1 MHLFKGWSPDHLYQ
15 SLSHVR
21 QKAHSQLLPLEVS
34 SLVLQESDIKLL
46 FGASKVTPCIKTSV
60 AHPEDLSSVP
70 RIYMMNRIEQ
80 NRTCS

>member
-1 MHLFKGWSPDHLYQ
+1 M
-15 SLSHVR
+15 R

-34 SLVLQESDIKLL
+34 SLVLQESDIRLL

-70 RIYMMNRIEQ
+70 RIYMMNRMEQ
-80 NRTCS
+80 NRTEQKGREGAFDSTWVGVYHA